1 MQTRTKGPTKLFK
14 HAAIVVVLAVAAGI
28 EVYVTSP
35 ASAETRESVACRVL
49 NCDFLSPEIG
59 RHLVIQELNDAVD
72 VVIQRMGDS
81 CSDYDDCYAK
91 RGMAIGSIYWRGGH
105 RGREGDEKFWYG
117 NGADGRVAGISARA
131 QEDFGRDNG
140 AGSLE
145 FCTAMRGQE
154 NADCGTRLVIEPDG
168 CITIT
173 ERGAVRVDASTNY
186 VQLCSENGKL
196 VVRQRDG
203 TTTTI
208 GATGAEA
215 KKDKDDP
222 PTTARAP
229 AKTSC
234 THRAG
239 SGFTDGWYTPDG
251 KLVEAGDKSSRPS
264 ACGAVDH
271 SKRAP

>member
-1 MQTRTKGPTKLFK
+1 MEIPTRGTARFFTR
-14 HAAIVVVLAVAAGI
+14 VVVAAVMAVVAGFEI
-28 EVYVTSP
+28 YTTV
-35 ASAETRESVACRVL
+35 SAQSRETVACRVL
-49 NCDFLSPEIG
+49 NCDLLSPEIG

-117 NGADGRVAGISARA
+117 NGADGRVAGIGARA
-131 QEDFGRDNG
+131 QEDFGQDNG

-145 FCTAMRGQE
+145 FCTATRGQE
-154 NADCGTRLVIEPDG
+154 NADCGTRMVIEPDG

-186 VQLCSENGKL
+186 VQLCTEQGKL

-208 GATGAEA
+208 GGNAAEA
-215 KKDKDDP
+215 KTNKDGP
-222 PTTARAP
+222 STTARAP

-239 SGFTDGWYTPDG
+239 SGFKDGWYGPDG
-251 KLVEAGDKSSRPS
+251 KLIEAGDKSNPPS
-264 ACGAVDH
+264 ECGNLQH
-271 SKRAP
+271 SKQAP